1 MKLKG
6 KIAIITGASS
16 GIGYSIAEAFAGEGS
31 DLILI
36 ARREEKIVALG
47 NNLKEKYSI
56 NVLTKSL
63 DIRNYQDIKEFCESL
78 TGNWQNI
85 DILVNNAGK
94 ACGLNKIDEGIVEDW
109 DEMLDTNI
117 KGLLYITRLI
127 IPGMKKRGKGHII
140 NIGSIAGI
148 EVYPGGNVYCASKFA
163 VRALSTSM
171 AIDLNGTGIRVTNIQ
186 PGLVETE
193 FSLVRFH
200 GDTERAKQTYK
211 GYKPLNPEDIS
222 DVALFAVTRPAHVMI
237 QEITVTPT
245 DQASPYVLNKK

>member
-1 MKLKG
+1 MNLKG
-6 KIAIITGASS
+6 KIALITGASA
-16 GIGYSIAEAFAGEGS
+16 GIGYSIAEAFASEGA

-36 ARREEKIVALG
+36 ARREERIVELG
-47 NNLKEKYSI
+47 NNLKEKYGI
-56 NVLTKSL
+56 NVLTKCL

-78 TGNWQNI
+78 PENFRNI

-94 ACGLNKIDEGIVEDW
+94 ARGINKIDEGIVKDW
-109 DEMLDTNI
+109 DEMIDTNV
-117 KGLLYITRLI
+117 KGLLYISRLI
-127 IPGMKKRGKGHII
+127 IPGMKERGKGHII

-193 FSLVRFH
+193 FSNVRFH
-200 GDTERAKQTYK
+200 GDTERAKLTYQ
-211 GYKPLNPEDIS
+211 GYTPLNPEDIA

-245 DQASPYVLNKK
+245 DQASPYILNKK